1 MSEQQAEKKSEK
13 KAKKQPMTAADRR
26 RLTTIIIVVVVVVA
40 VIIGVVAF
48 VVHRHNVKKN
58 ADLAAG
64 VSYLENLENRD
75 TDEVEDE
82 IKKKKAEER
91 KAALNSE
98 DADIWKMFNDSVIM
112 GDSRAVGFSY
122 YKFLD
127 QDRVLATSG
136 ATIRKIP
143 EWIDDAKK
151 MNPSTV
157 YLVFGINDTGMGFWK
172 TPEAYIKEYEEQAE
186 KIQEALPKAQIY
198 IVSIIP
204 ATDPAFEKSTSWKV
218 IPEWNKAMKAH
229 FVDTKIRYIDIT
241 DTVNAHKNLYD
252 ADGIHMQRAFYPYWA
267 KAIIA
272 GTLEYED

>member
-1 MSEQQAEKKSEK
+1 MSDKQAKK
-13 KAKKQPMTAADRR
+13 KAKKQPMTPANRR
-26 RLTTIIIVVVVVVA
+26 RLTTTIIVAVVVVA
-40 VIIGVVAF
+40 VVVGVVAF

-58 ADLAAG
+58 ADLSDG

-75 TDEVEDE
+75 TEKVEDE

-98 DADIWKMFNDSVIM
+98 NADIWKMFNDSVIM
-112 GDSRAVGFSY
+112 GDSRAVGFYY

-127 QDRVLATSG
+127 KDRVLATAG

-143 EWIDDAKK
+143 EWIDDAQK
-151 MNPSTV
+151 MNPSTI

-172 TPEAYIKEYEEQAE
+172 TPESYIKEYEEQVA
-186 KIQEALPKAQIY
+186 KIQEAMPEAQVY

-229 FVDTKIRYIDIT
+229 FTGDDIRYIDIT
-241 DTVNAHKNLYD
+241 DTVNAHKDLYD
-252 ADGIHMQRAFYPYWA
+252 IDGIHMQKAFYPYWA